1 MGASLDWAKAYGL
14 DARLH
19 DAATETLL
27 AGEHFVA
34 ARPEQVL
41 SSIDLLSRKLASEL
55 GAHALARSRGTLA
68 EAMTDSLPAYRFYSL
83 ALDAAHGY
91 RTSEALDL
99 LRLALETDPGFV
111 LARARMGYVRAM
123 VDFRVDEAKPHL
135 EVAFRERD
143 RLTDKDRRLLVAW
156 YAVATTD
163 YEGAMRAYRDLIER
177 YLLDVESYWR
187 LAYLLRG
194 EERQEEAVE
203 ILERRPF
210 VESRSPEIFNALG
223 LVRADTGAHEE
234 AIAAHRR
241 YVELD
246 PQEPNAY
253 DCLAMSLHWA
263 GRYEEAEQMLENSS
277 GARSGLRHCPVAP
290 GYRALSPGS
299 LSGTGGGAAACHC
312 TKPR

>member
-203 ILERRPF
+203 ILERRPARRIPKPGDIQRAGF
-210 VESRSPEIFNALG
+210 GPGGHGSTRRSHRCPSPLRRARSAGAECLRQPSDELALG
-223 LVRADTGAHEE
+223 WPL
-234 AIAAHRR
+234 RR
-241 YVELD
+241 
-246 PQEPNAY
+246 
-253 DCLAMSLHWA
+253 
-263 GRYEEAEQMLENSS
+263 S
-277 GARSGLRHCPVAP
+277 GANAG
-290 GYRALSPGS
+290 
-299 LSGTGGGAAACHC
+299 
-312 TKPR
+312 K